1 MKLVILGSILCL
13 FAACANP
20 VVPTGGPKDTTPPEL
35 LKSKPAANSLNYKE
49 KSITLEFNEYI
60 RVENLNAELI
70 ISPPLNKNPT
80 HKVKG
85 KTLVLKWEDTL
96 RENTTYTFFFGQAI
110 KDNNE
115 GNILENFS
123 LTFSTGN
130 VIDTAELKGNIKF
143 EYDKEPLKNAF
154 VYLVT
159 KPLYDSSFFPVKAEY
174 LTKTNSTGNFNF
186 KGLKDGEYYI
196 MSIEDKNKNK
206 KPDPGEAVAFLNHQ
220 VSTFD
225 SVPSQLYSFLYNT
238 KGRVYFSHFGSLTKN
253 TYFFKFNES
262 FYTDKNNLKIL
273 AKGVGEDSF
282 ARIRF
287 IQKEDSLLFQYER
300 TSKTFFRINSNNLT
314 LIETD
319 TIESSGSKTSPMLFQ
334 EKEKF
339 TKTTKPF
346 VEVFSTKKISFL
358 DTSRIRIGVDT
369 LNYSVEVS
377 IDSTGE
383 NPYVFYIHYDYE
395 AGKDYSI
402 TIRDSFLM
410 DTDSFYNKSFKQ
422 INYSPKGND
431 GLSQVV
437 LTFFRDSVFNTDLI
451 VILKKGNDF
460 QYFYLDEKEAVL
472 KLQNIEAGSY
482 NLIVIADLNKNKIW
496 DSGNLFNLKQ
506 SEPVF
511 IMDKAIEIKE
521 DWDFD
526 SNIKI
531 YRYLPSEDSEE
542 IEE

>member
-1 MKLVILGSILCL
+1 MKFVVLSTILCL

-20 VVPTGGPKDTTPPEL
+20 IVPTGGPKDTTSPEII
-35 LKSKPAANSLNYKE
+35 KSRPEANSLNYKE
-49 KSITLEFNEYI
+49 HSITLEFNEYI
-60 RVENLNAELI
+60 RVENLNSELI

-85 KTLVLKWEDTL
+85 KKLVLSWEDTL

-130 VIDTAELKGNIKF
+130 VIDTAEIKGNIKF

-154 VYLVT
+154 VYLVN
-159 KPLYDSSFFPVKAEY
+159 KPLFDSSFFPVKADY
-174 LTKTNSTGNFNF
+174 LTKTNSKGDFNF

-206 KPDPGEAVAFLNHQ
+206 KPDPGEAVSFLNEQ
-220 VSTFD
+220 ISTFD
-225 SVPSQLYSFLYNT
+225 SVPVQLNAFLYNV

-253 TYFFKFNES
+253 TYYFKFNEL
-262 FYTDKNNLKIL
+262 FYTYKENLSVL
-273 AKGVGEDSF
+273 AKGAGGDSF
-282 ARIRF
+282 TQIPSF
-287 IQKEDSLLFQYER
+287 QKEDSIIFQYDK
-300 TSKTFFRINSNNLT
+300 SFKTFFRVNSNNIT

-319 TIESSGSKTSPMLFQ
+319 TIESSGSKTSPALFD

-339 TKTTKPF
+339 TKTSKPF
-346 VEVFSTKKISFL
+346 IEVFSTKKILFL
-358 DTSRIRIGVDT
+358 DTSRIKIAVDT
-369 LNYSVEVS
+369 LEYGLEVS
-377 IDSTGE
+377 LDTSGL
-383 NPYVFYIHYDYE
+383 NPYVFYIHYDFKKGQSYN
-395 AGKDYSI
+395 I

-422 INYSPKGND
+422 INYNHPEIER
-431 GLSQVV
+431 LSNVTLNFV
-437 LTFFRDSVFNTDLI
+437 RDSVFQADLI
-451 VILKKGNDF
+451 VILKKNNNF
-460 QYFYLDEKEAVL
+460 QYFYLEEKESVL
-472 KLQNIEAGSY
+472 NLKNIEPGSY

-496 DSGNLFNLKQ
+496 DSGNLFQLKQ

-511 IMDKAIEIKE
+511 ILDKPIEIKE
-521 DWDFD
+521 NWDFD
-526 SNIKI
+526 SNVNI
-531 YRYLPSEDSEE
+531 YR
-542 IEE
+542 

>member
-85 KTLVLKWEDTL
+85 KKLVLSWEDTL

-154 VYLVT
+154 VYLLK
-159 KPLYDSSFFPVKAEY
+159 KPLYDSSFFPVKADY
-174 LTKTNSTGNFNF
+174 LTKTNSTGDFNF

-196 MSIEDKNKNK
+196 LSIEDKNKNK
-206 KPDPGEAVAFLNHQ
+206 KPDPGEAVSFLNEQ

-225 SVPSQLYSFLYNT
+225 SIPVQLNAFIYNV

-253 TYFFKFNES
+253 TYFFKFNEL
-262 FYTDKNNLKIL
+262 FYTSKEKLTVL

-282 ARIRF
+282 APIPF
-287 IQKEDSLLFQYER
+287 FQKDDSLIFQYDK
-300 TSKTFFRINSNNLT
+300 SFKTFFRVNSNNIT

-319 TIESSGSKTSPMLFQ
+319 TIESSGSKTGPELFQ

-339 TKTTKPF
+339 TKIHKPF
-346 VEVFSTKKISFL
+346 LEVLSTKKILFL
-358 DTSRIRIGVDT
+358 DTSRIKIAVDT
-369 LNYSVEVS
+369 LEFSLEVS
-377 IDSTGE
+377 FDSSGL
-383 NPYVFYIHYDYE
+383 NPYVFYIHYDFEKGQTYN
-395 AGKDYSI
+395 I
-402 TIRDSFLM
+402 TIRDSFLL
-410 DTDSFYNKSFKQ
+410 DTDSFYNKTFKQ
-422 INYSPKGND
+422 INYNHLDFKA
-431 GLSQVV
+431 LSNVT
-437 LTFFRDSVFNTDLI
+437 LTFERDTIFQTDLI
-451 VILKKGNDF
+451 VILKKDNDF
-460 QYFYLDEKEAVL
+460 QYFYLDEKDSVL
-472 KLQNIEAGSY
+472 NLKNIEPGSY
-482 NLIVIADLNKNKIW
+482 NLIVIADINKNKSW
-496 DSGNLFNLKQ
+496 DSGNLFLLKQ
-506 SEPVF
+506 AEPVF
-511 IMDKAIEIKE
+511 ILDKAIEIKE
-521 DWDFD
+521 GWDFD

-531 YRYLPSEDSEE
+531 YRYLPSESSEE